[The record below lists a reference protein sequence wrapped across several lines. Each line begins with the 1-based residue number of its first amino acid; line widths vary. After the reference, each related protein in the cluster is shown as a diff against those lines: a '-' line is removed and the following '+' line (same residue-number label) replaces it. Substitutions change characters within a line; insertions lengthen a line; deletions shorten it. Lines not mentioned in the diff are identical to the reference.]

1 MKMAH
6 LKYYR
11 GIFAVAFLLIFTA
24 CADVGGYTIDVQ
36 GPGLEFE
43 LAVFNAE
50 TQQNTMDLMAYEDL
64 RHTEDAFGDY
74 RPIAKSDSI
83 KAMDIEAFLSEV
95 GQTYNSVVEKA
106 ELKNS
111 RMRLSQDTVDFSGV
125 NSFLIKVRKFGQKE
139 FIPFCLTEMN
149 TQSNNN
155 QLCVEN
161 VFMEPA
167 EVFKL
172 IESGFEALLYV
183 KTNENDNDPACLQ
196 EGIQFE
202 FLSGTIIAVKVK
214 TGALFDF
221 DI

>member
-1 MKMAH
+1 
-6 LKYYR
+6 
-11 GIFAVAFLLIFTA
+11 
-24 CADVGGYTIDVQ
+24 
-36 GPGLEFE
+36 
-43 LAVFNAE
+43 
-50 TQQNTMDLMAYEDL
+50 
-64 RHTEDAFGDY
+64 
-74 RPIAKSDSI
+74 
-83 KAMDIEAFLSEV
+83 
-95 GQTYNSVVEKA
+95 
-106 ELKNS
+106 
-111 RMRLSQDTVDFSGV
+111 MRLSQDTVDFSGV